1 MPRTKNAS
9 ASGGGDDEDPRRPF
23 RQVKGKTVYL
33 EQQEGRKK
41 RRTDREA
48 RAAAAAAAAA
58 AQAALGDQPH
68 VPSDQIAFRA
78 RRLTPGL
85 APPLIPPL
93 PLRHPPYLLPSLLLL
108 HPPPQPYPLPALRQ
122 LPLLPLLPLPLQLL
136 LSLHLASGSVMRL
149 RSVLWFRILVCL
161 IFSVLLQHGYVGS
174 GTYPWSLGCQLRE
187 TQQQVFFSA
196 HGFRSHSSELRCL
209 LR

>member
-1 MPRTKNAS
+1 MMMILVAPSGRSRARLFTWSSRKAARSGVRTEK
-9 ASGGGDDEDPRRPF
+9 PVQRQQLQQPLRRPH
-23 RQVKGKTVYL
+23 L
-33 EQQEGRKK
+33 EI
-41 RRTDREA
+41 
-48 RAAAAAAAAA
+48 
-58 AQAALGDQPH
+58 
-68 VPSDQIAFRA
+68 S
-78 RRLTPGL
+78 RRLHPIRLHSVLVVSPPGL
-85 APPLIPPL
+85 APPLTPPL
-93 PLRHPPYLLPSLLLL
+93 PLHHPLCLLPSLLLL
-108 HPPPQPYPLPALRQ
+108 HPPPQPYPLPPLRQ

-174 GTYPWSLGCQLRE
+174 GTYPWSLGYQLRE